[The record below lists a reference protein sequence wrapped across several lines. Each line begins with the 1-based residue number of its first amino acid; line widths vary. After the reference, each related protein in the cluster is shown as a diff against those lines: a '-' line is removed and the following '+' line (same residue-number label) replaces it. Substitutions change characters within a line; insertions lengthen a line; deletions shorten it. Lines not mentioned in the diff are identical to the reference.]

1 MPLDAKPLT
10 DAQRQALCRMMHL
23 AFIEIRS
30 LGSTGADQASALAD
44 AFHNLPTD
52 MWQDYFTLSFFR
64 DVYLSPYQDKYPR
77 GVDSNYVGM
86 INEIIGMAG

>member
-1 MPLDAKPLT
+1 MSSDAKPLT

-30 LGSTGADQASALAD
+30 LGSTGTAQASALAD

-52 MWQDYFTLSFFR
+52 LWMEDFSLSYFR
-64 DVYLSPYQDKYPR
+64 DVFLSPYQNKYPQGR
-77 GVDSNYVGM
+77 CYDYISMV
-86 INEIIGMAG
+86 NEIIDTDG